1 LPAPCARH
9 GLIRSTSRPGKH
21 SSSSR
26 CPVRSLPRTPPTPRR
41 TIDSLPT
48 NHSGRRCRTQA
59 APERARR
66 SPANADTEIRQPPP
80 RSTRIRDVVG
90 DSSRH
95 HNWTLFAQRQT
106 EETPMTTRK
115 PGTMPQRTQRDT
127 VQAGCR
133 EFESRPPL
141 HSTRI
146 TALNSAREMATDR
159 PPLENCARTVP
170 ESSCQRR
177 GSADSL
183 SSDWVAEH
191 TGQPLVGG
199 QDDCGQPAAH
209 IGQSQLV
216 ADGFG

>member
-1 LPAPCARH
+1 
-9 GLIRSTSRPGKH
+9 
-21 SSSSR
+21 
-26 CPVRSLPRTPPTPRR
+26 
-41 TIDSLPT
+41 
-48 NHSGRRCRTQA
+48 
-59 APERARR
+59 
-66 SPANADTEIRQPPP
+66 
-80 RSTRIRDVVG
+80 
-90 DSSRH
+90 
-95 HNWTLFAQRQT
+95 
-106 EETPMTTRK
+106 MTTRK

-141 HSTRI
+141 HSKLI